1 MAASLRKNSH
11 QNQHLVLFL
20 AVGCLLLQMFHER
33 GLENCGVMAF
43 TTSPSF
49 QTFQKSSYRNGMQG
63 QKCSFSSSSSSLMM
77 SRIRTSVPS
86 QAKCEELGVRE
97 WPQQSKKGSW
107 SENVPPENS
116 LFRYV
121 LEGSGSLE
129 IDDQTL
135 SVTPG
140 TLVEIQEGSP
150 ELRLDWT
157 SDTEEMILLTP
168 GFEEGGVF
176 LGVIAGILVLFGVL
190 LSGVLG

>member
-1 MAASLRKNSH
+1 
-11 QNQHLVLFL
+11 
-20 AVGCLLLQMFHER
+20 
-33 GLENCGVMAF
+33 
-43 TTSPSF
+43 
-49 QTFQKSSYRNGMQG
+49 
-63 QKCSFSSSSSSLMM
+63 M

-86 QAKCEELGVRE
+86 QAKCEELGIRE
-97 WPQQSKKGSW
+97 WPQQSKQGSW

-129 IDDQTL
+129 LEDQAP

-150 ELRLDWT
+150 ELRLDWK

-168 GFEEGGVF
+168 GFEQGGVF